1 MRDKKRKKGGMMVT
15 DKSASGPDPQQ
26 ATTKPYG
33 SHFHGTVFHQF
44 PELAHEM
51 EFLHKHTST
60 DLQIFSCIILQVSA
74 LFEPIKNLQ
83 ICKQEVFLPYTFTVG
98 TVLNSK
104 RGFVCFLEDSLSL
117 ISGVQS

>member
-1 MRDKKRKKGGMMVT
+1 MTVT

-83 ICKQEVFLPYTFTVG
+83 ICKQEVFLPYT
-98 TVLNSK
+98 LHIY
-104 RGFVCFLEDSLSL
+104 CWHCAE
-117 ISGVQS
+117 Q